1 MDTNIKT
8 ALLVLLVGMITVF
21 VVLCLVVLSGKLLIY
36 LVNRYGP
43 VSNKTKIKTQD
54 FKPLL
59 TERLSSNSSINNKK
73 MAAIISTVEVV
84 TRGKGKVINIEKIPS
99 TLK

>member
-21 VVLCLVVLSGKLLIY
+21 VVLCLVVLTGKLLIY

-43 VSNKTKIKTQD
+43 VSSKTKISSND

-59 TERLSSNSSINNKK
+59 SENLNLGSTLSQKK
-73 MAAIISTVEVV
+73 IAAIISTVDVV
-84 TRGKGKVINIEKIPS
+84 THGKGKVIQIEKIPS
-99 TLK
+99 T